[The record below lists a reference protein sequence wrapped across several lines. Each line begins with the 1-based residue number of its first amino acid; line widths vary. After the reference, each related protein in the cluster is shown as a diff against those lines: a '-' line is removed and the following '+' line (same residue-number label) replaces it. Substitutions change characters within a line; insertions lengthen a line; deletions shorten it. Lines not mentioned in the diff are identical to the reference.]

1 MGCRRKCCGKV
12 QDMADKES
20 FTSKFM
26 RTTGKVRLIFGPAQ
40 TSSLDHPMTDENQQ
54 LLKDQQAQ
62 EKALWE
68 TVTRPDGSSY
78 IVSRKP

>member
-1 MGCRRKCCGKV
+1 MEN
-12 QDMADKES
+12 KES

-26 RTTGKVRLIFGPAQ
+26 RTTGRVRMIFGPAQ

-54 LLKDQQAQ
+54 LLKEQQAQ

-68 TVTRPDGSSY
+68 TVTRADGSSY
-78 IVSRKP
+78 IVSRKPE

>member
-1 MGCRRKCCGKV
+1 MGN
-12 QDMADKES
+12 KEGFVS
-20 FTSKFM
+20 RFM

-40 TSSLDHPMTDENQQ
+40 TSSLVHPMTEENQR
-54 LLKDQQAQ
+54 LLKEQQAQ

-78 IVSRKP
+78 IVSRKPQ

>member
-1 MGCRRKCCGKV
+1 MRKV

-40 TSSLDHPMTDENQQ
+40 TSALDHPMTDENQQ
-54 LLKDQQAQ
+54 LLKEQQAQ

-68 TVTRPDGSSY
+68 TVTRADGSSY
-78 IVSRKP
+78 IVSRKPE